1 VRFLYRPSIH
11 TPRILILSLQGLITP
26 PLVQN
31 TGYGAYVFFAVFCV
45 LAGIWTYFF
54 VPETKGRTLEQM
66 DHVFKDNSSVADQA
80 KRHAIEVELI
90 RAQQEVAHREIA

>member
-1 VRFLYRPSIH
+1 MSFLHRPS
-11 TPRILILSLQGLITP
+11 TYRQRILTLPLKGLITP